1 MDQIHYWQILIT
13 TARSTI
19 IYILFPFIQVN
30 LGVFVLMLTKSH
42 RIETVKGEH
51 VYYTGVWCSMW
62 CSVWCRVGND

>member
-30 LGVFVLMLTKSH
+30 LGV
-42 RIETVKGEH
+42 RAH
-51 VYYTGVWCSMW
+51 VDEIS
-62 CSVWCRVGND
+62 